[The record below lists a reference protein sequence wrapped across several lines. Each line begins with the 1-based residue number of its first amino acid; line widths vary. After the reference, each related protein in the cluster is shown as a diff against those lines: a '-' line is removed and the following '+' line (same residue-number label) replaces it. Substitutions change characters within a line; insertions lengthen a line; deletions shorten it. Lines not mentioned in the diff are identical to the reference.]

1 MKQQYIKLELKA
13 NGGDIEFI
21 ASDETKD
28 RHGDVIS
35 LESWDLANFL
45 SAPRM
50 LIDHWHSVENIVGK
64 WTNVRVDKSTENPGL
79 KMKAVFHNIT
89 RLSREVSE
97 MVKKGFL
104 NTVSVGF
111 IPHMDTKTGADG
123 EEMQIP
129 RNELIEVSLV
139 TVPANPNAQ
148 QIKSLMEA
156 GQMGLEEKKDLEEFL
171 TVDNLDEKEEK
182 TEVEDNNE
190 EVSIAENE
198 ELADEVKEEEI
209 KPTEK
214 GKDTPEDIGKSK
226 GRRLSPSEKK
236 LLIARSAL
244 KESAKQINFALNRIN
259 LK

>member
-1 MKQQYIKLELKA
+1 MKQQYIKLDLKA
-13 NGGDIEFI
+13 KGDSIEFI

-28 RHGDVIS
+28 RHGDVIT

-45 SAPRM
+45 KAPRM

-64 WTNVRVDKSTENPGL
+64 WADVRIDKATDNPGL

-111 IPHMDTKTGADG
+111 IPHMDVKTGADG
-123 EEMQIP
+123 EEIQVP

-156 GQMGLEEKKDLEEFL
+156 GQMGDDEKKDIEDFL
-171 TVDNLDEKEEK
+171 TVDKSVEKEEK
-182 TEVEDNNE
+182 PVIEDNKE
-190 EVSIAENE
+190 DVSIE
-198 ELADEVKEEEI
+198 EKADEVKNNEI
-209 KPTEK
+209 KPEEK
-214 GKDTPEDIGKSK
+214 QKDTPVDIGKSK
-226 GRRLSPSEKK
+226 GRRLSSSEKK

-244 KESAKQINFALNRIN
+244 KESAKQINFALNKIN